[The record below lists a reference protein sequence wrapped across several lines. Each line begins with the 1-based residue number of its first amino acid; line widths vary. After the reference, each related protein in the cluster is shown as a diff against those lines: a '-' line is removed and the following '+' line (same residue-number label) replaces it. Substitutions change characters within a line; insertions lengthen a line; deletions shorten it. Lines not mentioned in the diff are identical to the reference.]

1 MRAVAVLVAMA
12 LLGTAC
18 NGVSRVD
25 AGASVEISGLAQH
38 EDGSPAASAR
48 VALAKDLGPAEAFE
62 GLFTVMSFGT
72 ACLVP
77 EPPDICRERTAL
89 ADVSGD
95 GRYVLRVSGRDT
107 QSFFGFASALAVTG
121 ALDGQGA
128 HAGPSTTLR
137 FAAQSERVAL
147 PPMRFWEMTPTLKSA
162 GGAHEIS
169 WTALPQAFAPPSQL
183 TLQVE
188 TRAGLPVWNQPVP
201 GTSVRLDPRLLEDM
215 AHGFVIQAEG
225 RLSEVN
231 LTADVAY
238 RSGQAAIQ
246 GPGAPPS
253 RGMTCTLH
261 DGRGATVMSPCRLT
275 DGDVSTGLLPV
286 PHPRNPAV
294 DQPPGMPEIPEPY
307 RPGDPP
313 HPGDTRDESVV
324 IDLGGVGTRSLVVVR
339 GSVPGLTLQLSDD
352 GQNWSTPITVQSAQG
367 MAAVPIGSTNARY
380 VRVATTMGSVLQLT
394 EVSVW

>member
-1 MRAVAVLVAMA
+1 MRAAAVLVAMA

-25 AGASVEISGLAQH
+25 AGAPVEISGLVQH
-38 EDGSPAASAR
+38 QDGSPASNAR

-77 EPPDICRERTAL
+77 EPPDICRQRSAL
-89 ADVSGD
+89 AEVSGD
-95 GRYVLRVSGRDT
+95 GRYVLRVTGRDT
-107 QSFFGFASALAVTG
+107 QSFFGFASTLAVTG
-121 ALDGQGA
+121 ALNGQGA

-137 FAAQSERVAL
+137 FAAQSDRVAL
-147 PPMRFWEMTPTLKSA
+147 PPMRFWEMAPAVNTA
-162 GGAHEIS
+162 GRAHEIS
-169 WTALPQAFAPPSQL
+169 WTALPQAFAPPSHL
-183 TLQVE
+183 TLHVE
-188 TRAGLPVWNQPVP
+188 TRTGLPVWNQPAP

-215 AHGFVIQAEG
+215 AHGLVIQAEG

-231 LTADVAY
+231 LTTDVAY
-238 RSGQAAIQ
+238 RSAQAPIQ

-253 RGMTCTLH
+253 RGMACTLH
-261 DGRGATVMSPCRLT
+261 DERGATLMSPCRLT
-275 DGDVSTGLLPV
+275 DGDVSTSLMPV
-286 PHPRNPAV
+286 AVPRDRSAGQIP
-294 DQPPGMPEIPEPY
+294 DIPEPY
-307 RPGDPP
+307 DPANPP

-324 IDLGGVGTRSLVVVR
+324 IDLGGGGTRSLVVVR

-352 GQNWSTPITVQSAQG
+352 GQNWSTPITVQSERG
-367 MAAVPIGSTNARY
+367 MAAVPVGSTSARY
-380 VRVATTMGSVLQLT
+380 VRMATTMGSVLQFT